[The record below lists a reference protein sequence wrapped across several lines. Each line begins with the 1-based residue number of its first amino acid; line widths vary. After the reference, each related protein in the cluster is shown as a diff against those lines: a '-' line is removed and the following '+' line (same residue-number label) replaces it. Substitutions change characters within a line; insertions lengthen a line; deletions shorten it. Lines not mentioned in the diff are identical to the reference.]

1 MFIDWL
7 EHHLLPC
14 PTKYFFGV
22 ECPGCGMQR
31 AIIELLRGNLVE
43 SIKLYPP
50 LIPMLLMLV
59 VLIINLK
66 VNSAVW
72 QKVLKYFF
80 IANVAIILINYIFKF
95 I

>member
-1 MFIDWL
+1 MFLDWL
-7 EHHLLPC
+7 ELHLLPC
-14 PTKYFFGV
+14 PTKYFFGM

-31 AIIELLRGNLVE
+31 SIIELLRGNLVE

-59 VLIINLK
+59 VLVINLK

-80 IANVAIILINYIFKF
+80 VANVAIILINYIFKF

>member
-1 MFIDWL
+1 MFLDWL

-14 PTKYFFGV
+14 PTKHFLGI

-31 AIIELLRGNLVE
+31 AIIELLRGNLVD

-59 VLIINLK
+59 VLVINLK

>member
-1 MFIDWL
+1 MFLDWL

-14 PTKYFFGV
+14 PTKYFFGM

-31 AIIELLRGNLVE
+31 AIIELLRGNLVD

-59 VLIINLK
+59 VLVINLK

-80 IANVAIILINYIFKF
+80 VANVAIILINYIFKF

>member
-1 MFIDWL
+1 MFLDWL

-31 AIIELLRGNLVE
+31 AIIELLRGNLIE

-80 IANVAIILINYIFKF
+80 IANVSIILINYIFKF

>member
-1 MFIDWL
+1 MFLEWL
-7 EHHLLPC
+7 EYHLLPC
-14 PTKYFFGV
+14 PTKHFLGI

-31 AIIELLRGNLVE
+31 SIIELLRGNFWE

-50 LIPMLLMLV
+50 LIPMIILLVLLV
-59 VLIINLK
+59 INLK
-66 VNSAVW
+66 VNSIAL

-80 IANVAIILINYIFKF
+80 IAEVIIIFVNYIFKF

>member
-1 MFIDWL
+1 MFLDWL
-7 EHHLLPC
+7 EHHLITC
-14 PTKYFFGV
+14 PTKHFFGI

-31 AIIELLRGNLVE
+31 SIIELLRGNLWE

-50 LIPMLLMLV
+50 LIPMIILLILLV
-59 VLIINLK
+59 INLK
-66 VNSAVW
+66 VNSIAL

-80 IANVAIILINYIFKF
+80 IAEVIIIFINYILKF

>member
-1 MFIDWL
+1 MFLDWL

-14 PTKYFFGV
+14 PTKHFFGV

-50 LIPMLLMLV
+50 LIPMLLLLV
-59 VLIINLK
+59 VLVINIK